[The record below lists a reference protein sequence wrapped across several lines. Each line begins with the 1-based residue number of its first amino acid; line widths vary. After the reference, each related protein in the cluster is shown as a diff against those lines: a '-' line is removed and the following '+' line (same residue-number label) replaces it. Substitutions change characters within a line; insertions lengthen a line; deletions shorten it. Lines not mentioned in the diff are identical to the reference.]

1 MEKYTFKIKDEE
13 EEFFLTEVSDEMK
26 DFLIECEDE
35 ILSAETEEYKI
46 YCLTC
51 ILEALRV
58 NASFERS
65 VSDGTMDKYGSL
77 RHLFLEYEEI
87 CGKTRCEFMGVK
99 KQVTNTT
106 NVINDMGTIFRVGM
120 TVYDY
125 VFFGKTPLKVT
136 EVKED
141 ETLRVLCG
149 EVIYCYTGDGRFI
162 GEYIPS
168 NRNRCLSQT
177 STLSTSP
184 YTLQGFEQ
192 KAPTPTYEEALK
204 EAHRKDEYYY
214 LPNDLEAPSK
224 ELADAA
230 VALLKLLFLRDYY
243 NEGWQ
248 PNWQDNEFKHFIKHY
263 RGTLGVD
270 WDSGYSRVLNF
281 KSEKIRDKFLEEQRE
296 LLEIAK
302 PLL

>member
-1 MEKYTFKIKDEE
+1 ME
-13 EEFFLTEVSDEMK
+13 
-26 DFLIECEDE
+26 
-35 ILSAETEEYKI
+35 
-46 YCLTC
+46 
-51 ILEALRV
+51 
-58 NASFERS
+58 
-65 VSDGTMDKYGSL
+65 
-77 RHLFLEYEEI
+77 
-87 CGKTRCEFMGVK
+87 
-99 KQVTNTT
+99 
-106 NVINDMGTIFRVGM
+106 TIFKVGM
-120 TVYDY
+120 EVYDY
-125 VFFGKTPLKVT
+125 VFFGKTPLKIT

-141 ETLRVLCG
+141 MTLRVLCE

-184 YTLQGFEQ
+184 YVLQGFEQ
-192 KAPTPTYEEALK
+192 KAPAPTYEEALK

-224 ELADAA
+224 ELADATM
-230 VALLKLLFLRDYY
+230 ALLKLLFLRDYY

-248 PNWQDNEFKHFIKHY
+248 PDLKNKEQRGISVILDSEGNFFVWGVLKETETHALVFK
-263 RGTLGVD
+263 D
-270 WDSGYSRVLNF
+270 
-281 KSEKIRDKFLEEQRE
+281 EKVAKRFLEEQKE